1 MRKLKLFFA
10 CLLMTLLSI
19 GQVWATDPTISW
31 AFKTLQTTS
40 GTQDGITW
48 ETGKTGTATATA
60 CNSSNG
66 LVLYGVSSGGGFF
79 QTTSAISGTI
89 TNVNIVS
96 TAKKNTPK
104 YTVYCSADGS
114 NWTAIASEQTAGTKD
129 HPVTGSYTYV
139 KVANTTAATAQL
151 GVTSITVTYAGSS
164 DPEVSVDPAALDFG
178 TVEQNAVV
186 AGKTFTLTG
195 SNLTDANAVS
205 ITAPTGYTV
214 SPTSVTPSSG
224 AISQTVTVTPV
235 TTSTGD
241 FNSDITISS
250 DDLDDDVT
258 VALTMTVSAPVAVT
272 GVTLDENAIS
282 LEEGATQ
289 TLVATVEPTEAIN
302 KNVTWESDDTN
313 IATVDENGVVTAV
326 AVGSAN
332 ITCKSAADATK
343 SATCAVTVTAHVVT
357 AGTYN
362 VTLNNALFGSE
373 ATGSLS
379 GDALHDYT
387 GQQNDIT
394 FNYVKGS
401 GSNMYMNASQIRLY
415 KNITL
420 VVSVP
425 AGFNIT
431 EVTGLVANIAANVGS
446 ISNNTW
452 TGKSNSIT
460 FSFTESSGNAQLG
473 VISVTYE
480 ATVPTVTVDPAS
492 LSFTAKQNIAVDGK
506 TFTLEGANLT
516 SGLTLAA
523 SEGFTVSQTS
533 LTAEAAM
540 AQGGVEVTVTPATT
554 TTPVEGTVTISGGG
568 LASNVVVN
576 LSMAV
581 TPTYLV
587 ALAVNDG
594 DMGSATLNGG
604 TASIYVTEDDEIAL
618 VATPAEHHEFVNW
631 TVSDENIILN
641 NANAASTTAMAAAA
655 GTITANF
662 QEQACTGLAAPAE
675 GTVTKTYNSATIAWN
690 EVANAEGYVLN
701 VTKHDGGDAVVTD
714 ENIAAPAV
722 SFEKTGLEA
731 NTQYD
736 YTVMAVGDGTSFCD
750 ESNPTLAGSFTT
762 IDYPAATL
770 SLVENGGTPYNFPG
784 SHKLN
789 DVVNLPTT
797 LQGLGCSG
805 KVLVGWSSV
814 AVAETDTKP
823 ATNYWDAGAEYTL
836 NAETQT
842 LYAVLATVSGGSW
855 SKVEIASIS
864 EEDVIVVAGVQ
875 DGENYYGLSSAQG
888 TSSSPSA
895 IALTV
900 SENVIT
906 NGVVDAVKWNL
917 KGTANNY
924 ILYANGTDNYLYNT
938 AATTSTSGTNTAWRV
953 GQPTEGTI
961 RKLLKVNGTT
971 LSTNEASNVRYLC
984 QYNNADWRGY
994 VNNTSNNAKT
1004 TIAFFKQNT
1013 STTGYTT
1020 SCTAQLPKLE
1030 APEFGGIEE
1039 GVYYEAQNNIT
1050 LSSETEGATIYF
1062 VIDEEEISEQNRTEY
1077 TVGAISLNDYGVHTV
1092 KAIAVKD
1099 GYENSD
1105 VATATYT
1112 IGKEFASV
1120 SDLYTYLETNSL
1132 TSMNNVKVTGLVSRI
1147 TTAWDAQK
1155 GYLTYYISDNGVAEN
1170 DLQMYRGA
1178 GTGADVL
1185 AVGDQVTVT
1194 GNYTLFQSTTHEF
1207 GAGNTIVARTA
1218 GAHDSYE
1225 IAGNLGKTNF
1235 AAGEKWLDSYLSG
1248 LSVNDVYNTGYKA
1261 AVSDVSFS
1269 ADKTDQTALEST
1281 DTQITVTATKDQAEL
1296 ATKDF
1301 AITVSSATLVSIA
1314 LKDGYKTEY
1323 YVGDELVKPTVIAT
1337 LSDYSQ
1343 IEETATACTGQNM
1356 SVAGVYTVNVAFTYG
1371 DNTIDEGVEYQ
1382 ITVKAIYNNDD
1393 APHTV
1398 AEALDIIG
1406 QHHNTSTASSDSIV
1420 VAGIVSRLDGSY
1432 VNTYWI
1438 SDDGQ
1443 TNNELE
1449 VYRGTYLGKVS
1460 FTTNNQLQVGDEVVV
1475 KGKVKTYS
1483 NTKEFDTGSRLVSLA
1498 RTPNFEVADVAEA
1511 LEINIS
1517 EDLGVEDLT
1526 ITKEGEGAVT
1536 LVSSDETKV
1545 SIVNGKLHA
1554 VAAAED
1560 VEISANLAANGIYK
1574 ANSDVFHVSVIAE
1587 RTRYTVSFDA
1597 DGGTGTDPVIAN
1609 QLPGATVDLPEN
1621 PYSKE
1626 NSAFDAWVVNDGAV
1640 EITDGHFTMPEDNVT
1655 IKATWNTVATC
1666 AISFKVN
1673 GTEVATANAPQTAEF
1688 SLAGVS
1694 HPTVPGFTWE
1704 GWSETEYAEEVE
1716 NAPEMITNYTPE
1728 AGEITKVL
1736 YGIFSRLDNSAANYG
1751 KYEKAT
1757 AVAEGD
1763 YLIVC
1768 ENQNVAMD
1776 GSLSTLDVAGN
1787 NKAVTIS
1794 DGVLTLENADN
1805 YVFTIAAVT
1814 DGYSIKSKSGYYV
1827 GGKGSDS
1834 NGMNSS
1840 TSTEYTNTISISNGD
1855 AEIIGNGAY
1864 MRCNPNSN
1872 NQWFRYFKAS
1882 TYTGQKA
1889 IQLYKKNTGTMWY
1902 TSSPVEKVTIT
1913 FNTNG
1918 GEGGCN
1924 KAIINKGSEFTICE
1938 NVPTKTYSV
1947 FAGWK
1952 LNETTTIYQA
1962 NQNIG
1967 EVEDD
1972 ITLTAQWNEASK
1984 YTVTYNTTDGATGT
1998 TPTET
2003 DKYEGQS
2010 FSVAAQGNLEKVVDE
2025 VTYEF
2030 QGWKYNGKL
2039 YEAGASFTMPA
2050 ANVTLVAQWKKSTI
2064 TIPTDKMSMIT
2075 SESALADGMQVALG
2089 CSYVKNE
2096 TSYFAMA
2103 GDITGTNKYMTSVT
2117 ENVSLSDGIATYPG
2131 TVVVLTLEQVEGGW
2145 NITKDGTYYLTLTG
2159 SDIKWDTQANA
2170 TVWTINFENNN
2181 VKIATST
2188 YWIQYNSSDTRFK
2201 TYGSTSNMKAI
2212 QLFGKAV
2219 VVTQTTNVSDLGYVE
2234 GAPIVAS
2241 GNITLTID
2249 EPTIV
2254 PSITAQN
2261 GATIVVEETTSA
2273 TSLKVD
2279 EESKIEVTAPTT
2291 VNEVFSVA
2299 ATMGGGKSGQLG
2311 GVANVT
2317 LAQNVEAYFDITL
2330 GDNANPDH
2338 WHAIAVP
2345 FPVDAINGVYDAETG
2360 EKLTNEVNYA
2370 IMDYHGEI
2378 RAQGLYGWKKI
2389 RTTLMPGVFYLMTV
2403 DGNTKTF
2410 RFKMSG
2416 TTLPTGNDLNLSLHE
2431 YAVSTGIDG
2440 TNGGWN
2446 GVANPTLEHGQVG
2459 ARVQVLNPATYTFEP
2474 FSPNSCNFVVG
2485 TPFFYQA
2492 RSDSSMTMAAA
2503 SGDVYYAPR
2512 RANAMNYED
2521 ILIRFGNN
2529 KYKDRFYISAR
2540 EDALSTYEIGRD
2552 LLKMT
2557 MTNTPSVPQ
2566 IFGKAY
2572 GHKLCIV
2579 DAPLANNQAIYDI
2592 DLYAPAAGTY
2602 SISAQQVEGATLY
2615 VTYNGA
2621 IVWNLSLGDYEL
2633 DLTRGTTTGYG
2644 LLLVAQPNQMPT
2656 GLDTTEGVAGDA
2668 VQKILLNGQL
2678 YILRDGHL
2686 FDAVGHEM
2694 K

>member
-10 CLLMTLLSI
+10 CMLLTLLSI
-19 GQVWATDPTISW
+19 GQVWAETATYTVSTASEVTETGDIPDGSSAALTGNAGLNGGMLQLTYGKNAVLTISGYEGCTITGFKMSMKSNSSKGKGSMTLVAGETTLHSVPDAAFNSSDWYGSWSTSAVDVDFTSVMTTDYTVDEDENIVITVTNHGTSNSTNSLYIGSYTITYTTGGSGDPTDCSAPVFEPNGGAVASGTEVTITTETEGATIYYTMGADPADPTSSSDEYTDPIEITANTTIKAIAIKNGLNDSEVSSATFTVAAALSDDEFAW
-31 AFKTLQTTS
+31 SASSYEATLGGENSFPTLTNTHNLSVTYQSTT
-40 GTQDGITW
+40 
-48 ETGKTGTATATA
+48 EATATVNA
-60 CNSSNG
+60 
-66 LVLYGVSSGGGFF
+66 SGE
-79 QTTSAISGTI
+79 
-89 TNVNIVS
+89 V
-96 TAKKNTPK
+96 TP
-104 YTVYCSADGS
+104 
-114 NWTAIASEQTAGTKD
+114 
-129 HPVTGSYTYV
+129 V
-139 KVANTTAATAQL
+139 KVGTTTIKAIFAGNDDYAAK
-151 GVTSITVTYAGSS
+151 TVTY
-164 DPEVSVDPAALDFG
+164 EL
-178 TVEQNAVV
+178 
-186 AGKTFTLTG
+186 
-195 SNLTDANAVS
+195 
-205 ITAPTGYTV
+205 
-214 SPTSVTPSSG
+214 
-224 AISQTVTVTPV
+224 
-235 TTSTGD
+235 
-241 FNSDITISS
+241 
-250 DDLDDDVT
+250 T
-258 VALTMTVSAPVAVT
+258 VAKAADSNTSK
-272 GVTLDENAIS
+272 TLDLSTDETDTKTDS
-282 LEEGATQ
+282 KLEWEGTY
-289 TLVATVEPTEAIN
+289 
-302 KNVTWESDDTN
+302 
-313 IATVDENGVVTAV
+313 
-326 AVGSAN
+326 
-332 ITCKSAADATK
+332 
-343 SATCAVTVTAHVVT
+343 VTVTAAKATASTATNNYCPPSNSSTRFYKNSTLTFTPVEGYKIKSIVFTATTVAYATALQGSTWTNATASVPTTGTDAEKMVVT
-357 AGTYN
+357 VTASGAGA
-362 VTLNNALFGSE
+362 VS
-373 ATGSLS
+373 ATIG
-379 GDALHDYT
+379 GT
-387 GQQNDIT
+387 CGFTQIVI
-394 FNYVKGS
+394 NYG
-401 GSNMYMNASQIRLY
+401 I
-415 KNITL
+415 
-420 VVSVP
+420 
-425 AGFNIT
+425 
-431 EVTGLVANIAANVGS
+431 VAP
-446 ISNNTW
+446 
-452 TGKSNSIT
+452 
-460 FSFTESSGNAQLG
+460 E
-473 VISVTYE
+473 
-480 ATVPTVTVDPAS
+480 VTVDPSS
-492 LSFTAKQNIAVDGK
+492 LSFDAKQNIAVDGK
-506 TFTLEGANLT
+506 TFTLTGANLT

-523 SEGFTVSQTS
+523 SAGFNVSPES
-533 LTAEAAM
+533 ITAADAM
-540 AQGGVEVTVTPATT
+540 AQGGVEVTVTPATPT
-554 TTPVEGTVTISGGG
+554 AATTPVDGTVTISGGG

-581 TPTYLV
+581 TPTYAV
-587 ALAVNDG
+587 VLAVNDNT
-594 DMGSATLNGG
+594 MGSATINGG
-604 TASIYVTEDDEIAL
+604 AGPVYAEYADEVTL
-618 VATPAEHHEFVNW
+618 VATANPGYEFVNW
-631 TVSDENIILN
+631 TVSTDEIDFGEDAEK
-641 NANAASTTAMAAAA
+641 ANGAVATIGAA
-655 GTITANF
+655 GTITATF
-662 QEQACTGLAAPAE
+662 QAQACTNLDAPTLDE
-675 GTVTKTYNSATIAWN
+675 VTKTYQSATIAWN
-690 EVANAEGYVLN
+690 AVDNADGYVLN
-701 VTKHDGGDAVVTD
+701 IVKHSDASAVLTD
-714 ENIAAPAV
+714 EIIAAPEV
-722 SFEKTGLEA
+722 SFEKTGLDA

-736 YTVMAVGDGTSFCD
+736 YTVMAVGDGTSYCD
-750 ESNPTLAGSFTT
+750 ESNPLLEGNFTT
-762 IDYPAATL
+762 NDYPSVIVTY
-770 SLVENGGTPYNFPG
+770 SENGNTDNQVSKKIQTAFA
-784 SHKLN
+784 
-789 DVVNLPTT
+789 LPTEVT
-797 LQGLGCSG
+797 NNISG
-805 KVLVGWSSV
+805 KTFVGWTTKSDFEDGDESDEETYFAKGADFTITSNA
-814 AVAETDTKP
+814 AV
-823 ATNYWDAGAEYTL
+823 
-836 NAETQT
+836 T
-842 LYAVLATVSGGSW
+842 LYAVYATAGSGDVTISSTPLTSAPEQGAKYVIGANHKTAGIKYFSTYSGTGSNLSWGTMDASTTIYFTLSGTTSALTAYDGSAYLKNRSGGFEMS
-855 SKVEIASIS
+855 
-864 EEDVIVVAGVQ
+864 
-875 DGENYYGLSSAQG
+875 
-888 TSSSPSA
+888 
-895 IALTV
+895 
-900 SENVIT
+900 
-906 NGVVDAVKWNL
+906 
-917 KGTANNY
+917 
-924 ILYANGTDNYLYNT
+924 
-938 AATTSTSGTNTAWRV
+938 TTST
-953 GQPTEGTI
+953 
-961 RKLLKVNGTT
+961 
-971 LSTNEASNVRYLC
+971 
-984 QYNNADWRGY
+984 
-994 VNNTSNNAKT
+994 
-1004 TIAFFKQNT
+1004 TIALQADGAIRGSSEETATRLRYNSEQDTYGLRWYASDKSTGNPAYFYKVEQNT
-1013 STTGYTT
+1013 SYSDYVISGSAALPVLDAPTFPVAEGVFYESTDITISAATGASIYYTT
-1020 SCTAQLPKLE
+1020 DGTTPSSTNGTLY
-1030 APEFGGIEE
+1030 E
-1039 GVYYEAQNNIT
+1039 GAIT
-1050 LSSETEGATIYF
+1050 LNAYGTYYF
-1062 VIDEEEISEQNRTEY
+1062 
-1077 TVGAISLNDYGVHTV
+1077 
-1092 KAIAVKD
+1092 KAIAVQAGHED
-1099 GYENSD
+1099 SE
-1105 VATATYT
+1105 VAEATYYFGMT
-1112 IGKEFASV
+1112 FASV

-1132 TSMNNVKVTGLVSRI
+1132 TSLNNVKVTGLVSRI
-1147 TTAWDAQK
+1147 ATAWDAQK
-1155 GYLTYYISDNGVAEN
+1155 GYLTYYISDNGQTTN

-1337 LSDYSQ
+1337 LSDNSQ
-1343 IEETATACTGQNM
+1343 IEEVATACTGQNM

-1554 VAAAED
+1554 VAAAEN
-1560 VEISANLAANGIYK
+1560 VEITANLAANGIYK

-1587 RTRYTVSFDA
+1587 RTRYDITFDP
-1597 DGGTGTDPVIAN
+1597 DGGTGTDPVIAD
-1609 QLPGATVDLPEN
+1609 QLAGATVELPEN
-1621 PYSKE
+1621 PYSKA
-1626 NSAFDAWVVNDGAV
+1626 NSAFAGWVVNDGAV
-1640 EITDGHFTMPEDNVT
+1640 EITEGHFTMPAEAVT
-1655 IKATWNTVATC
+1655 IKATWNPVATC

-1673 GTEVATANAPQTAEF
+1673 GIEVATANASQTAEF

-1704 GWSETEYAEEVE
+1704 GWSEIEYADEVE
-1716 NAPEMITNYTPE
+1716 TEPTTITSYTPAAQE
-1728 AGEITKVL
+1728 NTKTL
-1736 YGIFSRLDNSAANYG
+1736 YGIYSRLDDSGANYG

-1776 GSLSTLDVAGN
+1776 GSLSTLDAAGN

-1840 TSTEYTNTISISNGD
+1840 TSTEYVNTITISGGD
-1855 AEIIGNGAY
+1855 ADIVGNGAY

-1872 NQWFRYFKAS
+1872 NQWFRYFKSS
-1882 TYTGQKA
+1882 TYTSQKA
-1889 IQLYKKNTGTMWY
+1889 IQLYKKNTGTTYY

-1913 FNTNG
+1913 FKTNG
-1918 GEGGCN
+1918 GEGGCT

-1967 EVEDD
+1967 EVEED

-2003 DKYEGQS
+2003 DKYEGES
-2010 FSVAAQGNLEKVVDE
+2010 FSVAAQGNLVKVVDE

-2050 ANVTLVAQWKKSTI
+2050 VNVTLVAQWKKSTI

-2145 NITKDGTYYLTLTG
+2145 MITKDGTYYLTLTG

-2249 EPTIV
+2249 EPTTA

-2330 GDNANPDH
+2330 GDNANSAH

-2345 FPVDAINGVYDAETG
+2345 FPVDVINGVYDAETG

-2410 RFKMSG
+2410 RFKMAG
-2416 TTLPTGNDLNLSLHE
+2416 TILPTGNDLKLSLHE

-2492 RSDSSMTMAAA
+2492 RSDSSMTMVAA
-2503 SGDVYYAPR
+2503 SGDVYYAPK

-2579 DAPLANNQAIYDI
+2579 DAPLANNQAIYDL

-2656 GLDTTEGVAGDA
+2656 GLDSTEGVSGDA